1 MLKLNFS
8 LKESYLTIST
18 NISLEP
24 EKIYAVVG
32 PSGAGKS
39 TFLNLIS
46 GFASISSGSI
56 IWNEQEISHL
66 PPAKRSVSILFQDN
80 NLFPHLSVWR
90 NLALAV
96 TRWPKIS
103 RDNEEK
109 LKAVMSEVGILGLEN
124 RKPSQLSGGQQSR
137 VALARVLL
145 QKNKILLLDEPF
157 SGFDPV
163 NANLVKSNLLRLKEE
178 GKTIIFSTHRME
190 SVDELCDHLAMINNS
205 KKILDGD
212 TEKIKMKYKSDNYLV
227 THDKKLKKDSC
238 FSIVKSEEISE
249 GIFDSEVSLSN
260 NKTYKQLFKSISDQS
275 KVISFKEKIPSM
287 NDIFIMKVK
296 EGGSDE

>member
-1 MLKLNFS
+1 MERQEMLKLNFS

-46 GFASISSGSI
+46 GFASISRGTI
-56 IWNEQEISHL
+56 IWNGQEISNL

-96 TRWPKIS
+96 THWPKIS

-124 RKPSQLSGGQQSR
+124 RKPSELSGGQQSR

-157 SGFDPV
+157 SALGPSLKDQMLELIKKIAKNKKLLVLMVTHEPADAKKVASQTLVVKDKKVHPPLSTEKALDPV
-163 NANLVKSNLLRLKEE
+163 N
-178 GKTIIFSTHRME
+178 GP
-190 SVDELCDHLAMINNS
+190 LA
-205 KKILDGD
+205 D
-212 TEKIKMKYKSDNYLV
+212 YL
-227 THDKKLKKDSC
+227 
-238 FSIVKSEEISE
+238 
-249 GIFDSEVSLSN
+249 
-260 NKTYKQLFKSISDQS
+260 
-275 KVISFKEKIPSM
+275 
-287 NDIFIMKVK
+287 
-296 EGGSDE
+296 

>member
-24 EKIYAVVG
+24 DKIYAVVG

-56 IWNEQEISHL
+56 IWNGQEISNL

-96 TRWPKIS
+96 THWPKIS
-103 RDNEEK
+103 RDHEEK

-157 SGFDPV
+157 SALGP
-163 NANLVKSNLLRLKEE
+163 SLKDQ
-178 GKTIIFSTHRME
+178 ML
-190 SVDELCDHLAMINNS
+190 ELI
-205 KKILDGD
+205 KKIAKNKKLLVLMVTHEPADAKKVASQTLVVKD
-212 TEKIKMKYKSDNYLV
+212 KKVHPPLSTEKALDPINGPLADYL
-227 THDKKLKKDSC
+227 
-238 FSIVKSEEISE
+238 
-249 GIFDSEVSLSN
+249 
-260 NKTYKQLFKSISDQS
+260 
-275 KVISFKEKIPSM
+275 
-287 NDIFIMKVK
+287 
-296 EGGSDE
+296 

>member
-1 MLKLNFS
+1 MERQEMLKLNFS

-24 EKIYAVVG
+24 DKIYAVVG

-46 GFASISSGSI
+46 GFASISRGTI
-56 IWNEQEISHL
+56 IWNGQEISNL

-96 TRWPKIS
+96 THWPKIS

-157 SGFDPV
+157 SALGP
-163 NANLVKSNLLRLKEE
+163 SLKDQ
-178 GKTIIFSTHRME
+178 ML
-190 SVDELCDHLAMINNS
+190 ELI
-205 KKILDGD
+205 KKISKNKKLLVL
-212 TEKIKMKYKSDNYLV
+212 MV
-227 THDKKLKKDSC
+227 THDPADAKKVASQTLIIKDKK
-238 FSIVKSEEISE
+238 VHPP
-249 GIFDSEVSLSN
+249 LS
-260 NKTYKQLFKSISDQS
+260 T
-275 KVISFKEKIPSM
+275 EKALDPL
-287 NDIFIMKVK
+287 NGPLADYL
-296 EGGSDE
+296 

>member
-18 NISLEP
+18 NISLET

-96 TRWPKIS
+96 THWPKIS

-109 LKAVMSEVGILGLEN
+109 IKAVMSEVGILGLEN
-124 RKPSQLSGGQQSR
+124 RKPSELSGGQQSR

-157 SGFDPV
+157 SALGPSLKDQMLELIKKIAKNKKLLVLMVTHEPADAKKVASQTLVVKDKKVHPPLSTEKALDPV
-163 NANLVKSNLLRLKEE
+163 N
-178 GKTIIFSTHRME
+178 GP
-190 SVDELCDHLAMINNS
+190 LA
-205 KKILDGD
+205 D
-212 TEKIKMKYKSDNYLV
+212 YL
-227 THDKKLKKDSC
+227 
-238 FSIVKSEEISE
+238 
-249 GIFDSEVSLSN
+249 
-260 NKTYKQLFKSISDQS
+260 
-275 KVISFKEKIPSM
+275 
-287 NDIFIMKVK
+287 
-296 EGGSDE
+296 

>member
-24 EKIYAVVG
+24 DKIYAVVG

-56 IWNEQEISHL
+56 IWNGQEISNL
-66 PPAKRSVSILFQDN
+66 PPAKRNVSILFQDN

-96 TRWPKIS
+96 THWPKIS
-103 RDNEEK
+103 RNNEEK

-124 RKPSQLSGGQQSR
+124 RKPSQLSGGHQSR

-145 QKNKILLLDEPF
+145 QNNKILLLDEPF
-157 SGFDPV
+157 SALGP
-163 NANLVKSNLLRLKEE
+163 SLKDQ
-178 GKTIIFSTHRME
+178 ML
-190 SVDELCDHLAMINNS
+190 ELI
-205 KKILDGD
+205 KKIAKNKKLLVL
-212 TEKIKMKYKSDNYLV
+212 MV
-227 THDKKLKKDSC
+227 THDPADAKKVASQTLVIKDKK
-238 FSIVKSEEISE
+238 VYPP
-249 GIFDSEVSLSN
+249 LS
-260 NKTYKQLFKSISDQS
+260 T
-275 KVISFKEKIPSM
+275 EKALDPINGPLA
-287 NDIFIMKVK
+287 DYL
-296 EGGSDE
+296 

>member
-24 EKIYAVVG
+24 IKIYAVVG

-56 IWNEQEISHL
+56 IWNGQEISNL
-66 PPAKRSVSILFQDN
+66 PPAKRNVSILFQDN

-96 TRWPKIS
+96 THWPKIS
-103 RDNEEK
+103 RNNEEK

-145 QKNKILLLDEPF
+145 KKNKILLLDEPF
-157 SGFDPV
+157 SALGP
-163 NANLVKSNLLRLKEE
+163 SLKDQ
-178 GKTIIFSTHRME
+178 ML
-190 SVDELCDHLAMINNS
+190 ELI
-205 KKILDGD
+205 KKIAKNKKLLVL
-212 TEKIKMKYKSDNYLV
+212 MV
-227 THDKKLKKDSC
+227 THDPADAKKVASQTLVIKDKK
-238 FSIVKSEEISE
+238 IYPP
-249 GIFDSEVSLSN
+249 LS
-260 NKTYKQLFKSISDQS
+260 T
-275 KVISFKEKIPSM
+275 EKALDPINGPLA
-287 NDIFIMKVK
+287 DYL
-296 EGGSDE
+296 

>member
-1 MLKLNFS
+1 MERQEMLKLNFS

-24 EKIYAVVG
+24 DKIYAVVG

-46 GFASISSGSI
+46 GFASISSGTI
-56 IWNEQEISHL
+56 TWNGEEISNL

-96 TRWPKIS
+96 THWPKIS

-157 SGFDPV
+157 SALGP
-163 NANLVKSNLLRLKEE
+163 SLKDQ
-178 GKTIIFSTHRME
+178 ML
-190 SVDELCDHLAMINNS
+190 ELI
-205 KKILDGD
+205 KKIAKNKKLLVLMVTHEPADAKKVASQTLVVKD
-212 TEKIKMKYKSDNYLV
+212 KKVHPPLITEKALDPINGPLADYL
-227 THDKKLKKDSC
+227 L
-238 FSIVKSEEISE
+238 
-249 GIFDSEVSLSN
+249 N
-260 NKTYKQLFKSISDQS
+260 Q
-275 KVISFKEKIPSM
+275 
-287 NDIFIMKVK
+287 
-296 EGGSDE
+296 

>member
-46 GFASISSGSI
+46 GFASISSGTI
-56 IWNEQEISHL
+56 IWNGQEISNL

-96 TRWPKIS
+96 THWPKIS

-157 SGFDPV
+157 SALGP
-163 NANLVKSNLLRLKEE
+163 SLKDQ
-178 GKTIIFSTHRME
+178 ML
-190 SVDELCDHLAMINNS
+190 ELI
-205 KKILDGD
+205 KKIAKNKKLLVLMVTHEPADAKKVASQTLVVKD
-212 TEKIKMKYKSDNYLV
+212 KKVHPPLITEKALDPINGPLADYL
-227 THDKKLKKDSC
+227 L
-238 FSIVKSEEISE
+238 
-249 GIFDSEVSLSN
+249 N
-260 NKTYKQLFKSISDQS
+260 Q
-275 KVISFKEKIPSM
+275 
-287 NDIFIMKVK
+287 
-296 EGGSDE
+296 

>member
-1 MLKLNFS
+1 MERQEMLKLNFS

-56 IWNEQEISHL
+56 IWNGQEISHL

-96 TRWPKIS
+96 THWPKIS

-157 SGFDPV
+157 SALGPSLKDQMLELIKKIAKNKKLLVLMVTHEPADAKKVASQTLVVKDKKVHPPLSTEKALDPV
-163 NANLVKSNLLRLKEE
+163 N
-178 GKTIIFSTHRME
+178 GP
-190 SVDELCDHLAMINNS
+190 LA
-205 KKILDGD
+205 D
-212 TEKIKMKYKSDNYLV
+212 YL
-227 THDKKLKKDSC
+227 
-238 FSIVKSEEISE
+238 
-249 GIFDSEVSLSN
+249 
-260 NKTYKQLFKSISDQS
+260 
-275 KVISFKEKIPSM
+275 
-287 NDIFIMKVK
+287 
-296 EGGSDE
+296 

>member
-24 EKIYAVVG
+24 DKIYAVVG

-56 IWNEQEISHL
+56 IWNGQEISNL

-96 TRWPKIS
+96 THWPKIS
-103 RDNEEK
+103 RNNEEK
-109 LKAVMSEVGILGLEN
+109 LKAVMSEVGILGLEK

-157 SGFDPV
+157 SALGP
-163 NANLVKSNLLRLKEE
+163 SLKDQ
-178 GKTIIFSTHRME
+178 ML
-190 SVDELCDHLAMINNS
+190 ELI
-205 KKILDGD
+205 KKIAKNKKLLVLMVTHEPADAKKVASQTLVVKD
-212 TEKIKMKYKSDNYLV
+212 KKVHPPLSTEKALDPINGPLADYL
-227 THDKKLKKDSC
+227 
-238 FSIVKSEEISE
+238 
-249 GIFDSEVSLSN
+249 
-260 NKTYKQLFKSISDQS
+260 
-275 KVISFKEKIPSM
+275 
-287 NDIFIMKVK
+287 
-296 EGGSDE
+296 

>member
-1 MLKLNFS
+1 MERQEMLKLNFS

-24 EKIYAVVG
+24 DKIYAVVG

-46 GFASISSGSI
+46 GFASISSGTI
-56 IWNEQEISHL
+56 IWNGQEISNL

-96 TRWPKIS
+96 THWPKIS
-103 RDNEEK
+103 KDNEEK

-157 SGFDPV
+157 SALGP
-163 NANLVKSNLLRLKEE
+163 SLKDQ
-178 GKTIIFSTHRME
+178 ML
-190 SVDELCDHLAMINNS
+190 ELI
-205 KKILDGD
+205 KKIAKNKKLLVLMVPHEPADAKKVASQTLVVKD
-212 TEKIKMKYKSDNYLV
+212 KKVHPPLITEKALDPINGPLADYL
-227 THDKKLKKDSC
+227 L
-238 FSIVKSEEISE
+238 
-249 GIFDSEVSLSN
+249 
-260 NKTYKQLFKSISDQS
+260 YQ
-275 KVISFKEKIPSM
+275 
-287 NDIFIMKVK
+287 
-296 EGGSDE
+296 

>member
-1 MLKLNFS
+1 MERQEMLKLNFS

-24 EKIYAVVG
+24 DKIYAVVG

-56 IWNEQEISHL
+56 IWNGQEISNL
-66 PPAKRSVSILFQDN
+66 PPAKRNVSILFQDN

-96 TRWPKIS
+96 THWPKIS
-103 RDNEEK
+103 RNNEEK
-109 LKAVMSEVGILGLEN
+109 LKAVMSEVGILGLES

-157 SGFDPV
+157 SALGP
-163 NANLVKSNLLRLKEE
+163 SLKDQ
-178 GKTIIFSTHRME
+178 ML
-190 SVDELCDHLAMINNS
+190 ELI
-205 KKILDGD
+205 KKISKNKKLLVL
-212 TEKIKMKYKSDNYLV
+212 MV
-227 THDKKLKKDSC
+227 THDPTDAKKVASQTLVIKDKK
-238 FSIVKSEEISE
+238 IYPP
-249 GIFDSEVSLSN
+249 LS
-260 NKTYKQLFKSISDQS
+260 T
-275 KVISFKEKIPSM
+275 EKALDPINGPLA
-287 NDIFIMKVK
+287 DYL
-296 EGGSDE
+296 

>member
-1 MLKLNFS
+1 MERQEMLKLNFS

-24 EKIYAVVG
+24 DKIYAVVG

-46 GFASISSGSI
+46 GFASISSGTI
-56 IWNEQEISHL
+56 TWNGEEISNL

-96 TRWPKIS
+96 THWPKIS
-103 RDNEEK
+103 KDNEEK

-157 SGFDPV
+157 SALGP
-163 NANLVKSNLLRLKEE
+163 SLKDQ
-178 GKTIIFSTHRME
+178 ML
-190 SVDELCDHLAMINNS
+190 ELI
-205 KKILDGD
+205 KKIAKNKKLLVLMVTHEPADAKKVASQTLVVKD
-212 TEKIKMKYKSDNYLV
+212 KKVHPPLITEKALDPINGPLADYL
-227 THDKKLKKDSC
+227 L
-238 FSIVKSEEISE
+238 
-249 GIFDSEVSLSN
+249 
-260 NKTYKQLFKSISDQS
+260 YQ
-275 KVISFKEKIPSM
+275 
-287 NDIFIMKVK
+287 
-296 EGGSDE
+296 

>member
-1 MLKLNFS
+1 MERQEMLKLNFS

-56 IWNEQEISHL
+56 IWNGQEISHL

-96 TRWPKIS
+96 THWPKIS

-109 LKAVMSEVGILGLEN
+109 IKAVMSEVGILGLEN
-124 RKPSQLSGGQQSR
+124 RKPSELSGGQQSR

-157 SGFDPV
+157 SALGPSLKDQMLELIKKIAKNKKLLVLMVTHEPADAKKVASQTLVVKDKKVHPPLSTEKALDPV
-163 NANLVKSNLLRLKEE
+163 N
-178 GKTIIFSTHRME
+178 GP
-190 SVDELCDHLAMINNS
+190 LA
-205 KKILDGD
+205 D
-212 TEKIKMKYKSDNYLV
+212 YL
-227 THDKKLKKDSC
+227 
-238 FSIVKSEEISE
+238 
-249 GIFDSEVSLSN
+249 
-260 NKTYKQLFKSISDQS
+260 
-275 KVISFKEKIPSM
+275 
-287 NDIFIMKVK
+287 
-296 EGGSDE
+296 

>member
-24 EKIYAVVG
+24 NKIYAVVG

-96 TRWPKIS
+96 THWPKIS

-109 LKAVMSEVGILGLEN
+109 IKAVMSEVGILGLEN
-124 RKPSQLSGGQQSR
+124 RKPSELSGGQQSR

-157 SGFDPV
+157 SALGP
-163 NANLVKSNLLRLKEE
+163 SLKDQ
-178 GKTIIFSTHRME
+178 ML
-190 SVDELCDHLAMINNS
+190 ELI
-205 KKILDGD
+205 KKIAKNKKLLVLMVTHEPADAKKVASQTLVVKD
-212 TEKIKMKYKSDNYLV
+212 KKVHPPLITEKALDPINGPLADYL
-227 THDKKLKKDSC
+227 L
-238 FSIVKSEEISE
+238 
-249 GIFDSEVSLSN
+249 
-260 NKTYKQLFKSISDQS
+260 YQ
-275 KVISFKEKIPSM
+275 
-287 NDIFIMKVK
+287 
-296 EGGSDE
+296 

>member
-24 EKIYAVVG
+24 NKIYAVVG

-56 IWNEQEISHL
+56 IWNGQEISNL

-96 TRWPKIS
+96 THWPKIS

-157 SGFDPV
+157 SALGP
-163 NANLVKSNLLRLKEE
+163 SLKDQ
-178 GKTIIFSTHRME
+178 ML
-190 SVDELCDHLAMINNS
+190 ELI
-205 KKILDGD
+205 KKISKNKKLLVL
-212 TEKIKMKYKSDNYLV
+212 MV
-227 THDKKLKKDSC
+227 THDPADAKKVASQTLVIKDKK
-238 FSIVKSEEISE
+238 IYPP
-249 GIFDSEVSLSN
+249 LS
-260 NKTYKQLFKSISDQS
+260 T
-275 KVISFKEKIPSM
+275 EKALDPINGPLA
-287 NDIFIMKVK
+287 DYL
-296 EGGSDE
+296 

>member
-1 MLKLNFS
+1 MERQEMLKLNFS

-24 EKIYAVVG
+24 DKIYAVVG

-46 GFASISSGSI
+46 GFASISSGTI
-56 IWNEQEISHL
+56 IWNGQEISNL

-96 TRWPKIS
+96 THWPKIS

-157 SGFDPV
+157 SALGPSLKDQMLELIKKIAKNKKLLVLMVTHEPADAKKVASQTLVVKDKKVHPPLSTEKALDPV
-163 NANLVKSNLLRLKEE
+163 NGPLADYLL
-178 GKTIIFSTHRME
+178 
-190 SVDELCDHLAMINNS
+190 N
-205 KKILDGD
+205 
-212 TEKIKMKYKSDNYLV
+212 
-227 THDKKLKKDSC
+227 
-238 FSIVKSEEISE
+238 
-249 GIFDSEVSLSN
+249 
-260 NKTYKQLFKSISDQS
+260 Q
-275 KVISFKEKIPSM
+275 
-287 NDIFIMKVK
+287 
-296 EGGSDE
+296 

>member
-24 EKIYAVVG
+24 NKIYAVVG

-56 IWNEQEISHL
+56 VWNGQEISNL

-96 TRWPKIS
+96 THWPKIS

-124 RKPSQLSGGQQSR
+124 RKPSELSGGQQSR

-157 SGFDPV
+157 SALGP
-163 NANLVKSNLLRLKEE
+163 SLKDQ
-178 GKTIIFSTHRME
+178 ML
-190 SVDELCDHLAMINNS
+190 ELI
-205 KKILDGD
+205 KKIAKNKKLLVLMVTHEPADAKKVASQTLVVKD
-212 TEKIKMKYKSDNYLV
+212 KKVHPPLITEKALDPINGPLAD
-227 THDKKLKKDSC
+227 
-238 FSIVKSEEISE
+238 
-249 GIFDSEVSLSN
+249 
-260 NKTYKQLFKSISDQS
+260 
-275 KVISFKEKIPSM
+275 
-287 NDIFIMKVK
+287 
-296 EGGSDE
+296 

>member
-24 EKIYAVVG
+24 DKIYAVVG

-56 IWNEQEISHL
+56 IWNGQEISNL

-96 TRWPKIS
+96 THWPKIS

-109 LKAVMSEVGILGLEN
+109 LKAVMSEVGILGLEK

-157 SGFDPV
+157 SALGPSLKDQMLELIKKIAKNKKLLVLMVTHEPADAKKVASQTLVVKDKKVHPPLSTGKALDPV
-163 NANLVKSNLLRLKEE
+163 N
-178 GKTIIFSTHRME
+178 GP
-190 SVDELCDHLAMINNS
+190 LA
-205 KKILDGD
+205 D
-212 TEKIKMKYKSDNYLV
+212 YL
-227 THDKKLKKDSC
+227 
-238 FSIVKSEEISE
+238 
-249 GIFDSEVSLSN
+249 
-260 NKTYKQLFKSISDQS
+260 
-275 KVISFKEKIPSM
+275 
-287 NDIFIMKVK
+287 
-296 EGGSDE
+296 

>member
-1 MLKLNFS
+1 MLNLNFS

-24 EKIYAVVG
+24 DKIYAVVG

-56 IWNEQEISHL
+56 LWNGQEISNL

-96 TRWPKIS
+96 THWPKIS

-157 SGFDPV
+157 SALGP
-163 NANLVKSNLLRLKEE
+163 SLKDQ
-178 GKTIIFSTHRME
+178 ML
-190 SVDELCDHLAMINNS
+190 ELI
-205 KKILDGD
+205 KKISKNKKLLVL
-212 TEKIKMKYKSDNYLV
+212 MV
-227 THDKKLKKDSC
+227 THDPADAKKVASQTLIIKDKK
-238 FSIVKSEEISE
+238 VHPP
-249 GIFDSEVSLSN
+249 LS
-260 NKTYKQLFKSISDQS
+260 T
-275 KVISFKEKIPSM
+275 EKALDPL
-287 NDIFIMKVK
+287 NGPLADYL
-296 EGGSDE
+296 

>member
-1 MLKLNFS
+1 LERQEMLKLNFS

-24 EKIYAVVG
+24 DKIYAVVG

-46 GFASISSGSI
+46 GFASISSGTI
-56 IWNEQEISHL
+56 IWNGQEISNL

-96 TRWPKIS
+96 THWPKIS

-157 SGFDPV
+157 SALGP
-163 NANLVKSNLLRLKEE
+163 SLKDQ
-178 GKTIIFSTHRME
+178 ML
-190 SVDELCDHLAMINNS
+190 ELI
-205 KKILDGD
+205 KKIAKNKKLLVLMVTHEPADAKKVASQTLVVKD
-212 TEKIKMKYKSDNYLV
+212 KKVHPPLITEKALDPINGPLADYL
-227 THDKKLKKDSC
+227 L
-238 FSIVKSEEISE
+238 
-249 GIFDSEVSLSN
+249 N
-260 NKTYKQLFKSISDQS
+260 Q
-275 KVISFKEKIPSM
+275 
-287 NDIFIMKVK
+287 
-296 EGGSDE
+296 

>member
-1 MLKLNFS
+1 MERQEMLKLNFS

-46 GFASISSGSI
+46 GFASISSGTI
-56 IWNEQEISHL
+56 IWNGQEISNL

-96 TRWPKIS
+96 THWPKIS
-103 RDNEEK
+103 RDHEEK

-157 SGFDPV
+157 SALGP
-163 NANLVKSNLLRLKEE
+163 SLKDQ
-178 GKTIIFSTHRME
+178 ML
-190 SVDELCDHLAMINNS
+190 ELI
-205 KKILDGD
+205 KKIAKNKKLLVLMVTHEPADAKKVASQTLVVKD
-212 TEKIKMKYKSDNYLV
+212 KKVHPPLITEKALDPINGPLADYL
-227 THDKKLKKDSC
+227 
-238 FSIVKSEEISE
+238 
-249 GIFDSEVSLSN
+249 
-260 NKTYKQLFKSISDQS
+260 
-275 KVISFKEKIPSM
+275 
-287 NDIFIMKVK
+287 
-296 EGGSDE
+296 

>member
-1 MLKLNFS
+1 MERQEMLKLNFS

-56 IWNEQEISHL
+56 IWNGQDISNL

-96 TRWPKIS
+96 THWPKIS

-157 SGFDPV
+157 SALGPSLKDQMLELIKKIAKNKKLLVLMVTHEPADAKKVASQTLVVKDKKVHPPLSTEKALDPV
-163 NANLVKSNLLRLKEE
+163 N
-178 GKTIIFSTHRME
+178 GP
-190 SVDELCDHLAMINNS
+190 LA
-205 KKILDGD
+205 D
-212 TEKIKMKYKSDNYLV
+212 YL
-227 THDKKLKKDSC
+227 
-238 FSIVKSEEISE
+238 
-249 GIFDSEVSLSN
+249 
-260 NKTYKQLFKSISDQS
+260 
-275 KVISFKEKIPSM
+275 
-287 NDIFIMKVK
+287 
-296 EGGSDE
+296 

>member
-1 MLKLNFS
+1 MERQEMLKLNFS

-24 EKIYAVVG
+24 DKIYAVVG

-46 GFASISSGSI
+46 GFASISSGTI
-56 IWNEQEISHL
+56 IWNGQDISNL

-96 TRWPKIS
+96 THWPKIS

-157 SGFDPV
+157 SALGP
-163 NANLVKSNLLRLKEE
+163 SLKDQ
-178 GKTIIFSTHRME
+178 ML
-190 SVDELCDHLAMINNS
+190 ELI
-205 KKILDGD
+205 KKIAKNKKLLVLMVTHEPADAKKVASQTLVVKD
-212 TEKIKMKYKSDNYLV
+212 KKVHPPLITEKALDPINGPLADYL
-227 THDKKLKKDSC
+227 L
-238 FSIVKSEEISE
+238 
-249 GIFDSEVSLSN
+249 
-260 NKTYKQLFKSISDQS
+260 YQ
-275 KVISFKEKIPSM
+275 
-287 NDIFIMKVK
+287 
-296 EGGSDE
+296 

>member
-24 EKIYAVVG
+24 DKIYAVVG

-56 IWNEQEISHL
+56 IWNGQEISNL

-96 TRWPKIS
+96 THWPKIS

-157 SGFDPV
+157 SALGP
-163 NANLVKSNLLRLKEE
+163 SLKDQ
-178 GKTIIFSTHRME
+178 ML
-190 SVDELCDHLAMINNS
+190 ELI
-205 KKILDGD
+205 KKIAKNKKLLVLMVTHEPADAKKVASQTLVVKD
-212 TEKIKMKYKSDNYLV
+212 KEVHPPLSTEKALDPINGPLADYL
-227 THDKKLKKDSC
+227 
-238 FSIVKSEEISE
+238 
-249 GIFDSEVSLSN
+249 
-260 NKTYKQLFKSISDQS
+260 
-275 KVISFKEKIPSM
+275 
-287 NDIFIMKVK
+287 
-296 EGGSDE
+296 

>member
-96 TRWPKIS
+96 THWPKIS

-157 SGFDPV
+157 SALGP
-163 NANLVKSNLLRLKEE
+163 SLKDQ
-178 GKTIIFSTHRME
+178 ML
-190 SVDELCDHLAMINNS
+190 ELI
-205 KKILDGD
+205 KKIAKNKKLLVLMVTHEPADAKKVASQTLVVKD
-212 TEKIKMKYKSDNYLV
+212 KKVHPPLITEKALDPINGPLADYL
-227 THDKKLKKDSC
+227 L
-238 FSIVKSEEISE
+238 
-249 GIFDSEVSLSN
+249 
-260 NKTYKQLFKSISDQS
+260 YQ
-275 KVISFKEKIPSM
+275 
-287 NDIFIMKVK
+287 
-296 EGGSDE
+296 

>member
-24 EKIYAVVG
+24 DKIYAVVG

-56 IWNEQEISHL
+56 VWNGKEISNL
-66 PPAKRSVSILFQDN
+66 PPAKRNVSILFQDN

-96 TRWPKIS
+96 THWPKIS

-109 LKAVMSEVGILGLEN
+109 LKAVMSEVGIVGLEN

-157 SGFDPV
+157 SALGP
-163 NANLVKSNLLRLKEE
+163 SLKDQ
-178 GKTIIFSTHRME
+178 ML
-190 SVDELCDHLAMINNS
+190 ELI
-205 KKILDGD
+205 KKIAKNKKLLVL
-212 TEKIKMKYKSDNYLV
+212 MV
-227 THDKKLKKDSC
+227 THDPADAKKVASQTLIIKDKK
-238 FSIVKSEEISE
+238 VHPP
-249 GIFDSEVSLSN
+249 LS
-260 NKTYKQLFKSISDQS
+260 T
-275 KVISFKEKIPSM
+275 EKALDPL
-287 NDIFIMKVK
+287 NGPLADYL
-296 EGGSDE
+296 

>member
-1 MLKLNFS
+1 MERQEMLKLNFS

-56 IWNEQEISHL
+56 IWNGQEISNL

-96 TRWPKIS
+96 THWPKIS

-157 SGFDPV
+157 SALGP
-163 NANLVKSNLLRLKEE
+163 SLKDQ
-178 GKTIIFSTHRME
+178 ML
-190 SVDELCDHLAMINNS
+190 ELI
-205 KKILDGD
+205 KKIAKNKKLLVLMVTHEPADAKKVASQTLVVKD
-212 TEKIKMKYKSDNYLV
+212 KKVHPPLSTEKALDPINGPLADYL
-227 THDKKLKKDSC
+227 
-238 FSIVKSEEISE
+238 
-249 GIFDSEVSLSN
+249 
-260 NKTYKQLFKSISDQS
+260 
-275 KVISFKEKIPSM
+275 
-287 NDIFIMKVK
+287 
-296 EGGSDE
+296 

>member
-1 MLKLNFS
+1 MERQEMLKLNFS

-24 EKIYAVVG
+24 DKIYAVVG

-56 IWNEQEISHL
+56 IWNGQEISNL

-96 TRWPKIS
+96 THWPKIS

-157 SGFDPV
+157 SALGPSLKDQMLELIKKLAK
-163 NANLVKSNLLRLKEE
+163 NKKLLVLMV
-178 GKTIIFSTHRME
+178 THE
-190 SVDELCDHLAMINNS
+190 PTDA
-205 KKILDGD
+205 KKVASQTLVVKDKKVHPPLI
-212 TEKIKMKYKSDNYLV
+212 TEKALDPINGPLADYL
-227 THDKKLKKDSC
+227 L
-238 FSIVKSEEISE
+238 
-249 GIFDSEVSLSN
+249 N
-260 NKTYKQLFKSISDQS
+260 Q
-275 KVISFKEKIPSM
+275 
-287 NDIFIMKVK
+287 
-296 EGGSDE
+296 

>member
-1 MLKLNFS
+1 MERQEMLKLNFS

-46 GFASISSGSI
+46 GFTSISSGSI
-56 IWNEQEISHL
+56 IWNGQEINHL

-96 TRWPKIS
+96 THWPKIS
-103 RDNEEK
+103 RDHEEK

-157 SGFDPV
+157 SALGP
-163 NANLVKSNLLRLKEE
+163 SLKDQ
-178 GKTIIFSTHRME
+178 ML
-190 SVDELCDHLAMINNS
+190 ELI
-205 KKILDGD
+205 KKIAKNKKLLVLMVTHEPADAKKVASQTLVVKD
-212 TEKIKMKYKSDNYLV
+212 KKVHPPLITEKALDPINGPLADYL
-227 THDKKLKKDSC
+227 L
-238 FSIVKSEEISE
+238 
-249 GIFDSEVSLSN
+249 
-260 NKTYKQLFKSISDQS
+260 YQ
-275 KVISFKEKIPSM
+275 
-287 NDIFIMKVK
+287 
-296 EGGSDE
+296 

>member
-24 EKIYAVVG
+24 DKIYAVVG

-46 GFASISSGSI
+46 GFASISSGTI
-56 IWNEQEISHL
+56 IWNGQEISNL

-96 TRWPKIS
+96 THWPKIS

-157 SGFDPV
+157 SALGP
-163 NANLVKSNLLRLKEE
+163 SLKDQ
-178 GKTIIFSTHRME
+178 ML
-190 SVDELCDHLAMINNS
+190 ELI
-205 KKILDGD
+205 KKIAKNKKLLVLMVTHEPADAKKVASQTLVVKD
-212 TEKIKMKYKSDNYLV
+212 KKVHPPLITEKALDPINGPLADYL
-227 THDKKLKKDSC
+227 L
-238 FSIVKSEEISE
+238 
-249 GIFDSEVSLSN
+249 
-260 NKTYKQLFKSISDQS
+260 YQ
-275 KVISFKEKIPSM
+275 
-287 NDIFIMKVK
+287 
-296 EGGSDE
+296 

>member
-96 TRWPKIS
+96 THWPKIS

-157 SGFDPV
+157 SALGP
-163 NANLVKSNLLRLKEE
+163 SLKDQ
-178 GKTIIFSTHRME
+178 ML
-190 SVDELCDHLAMINNS
+190 ELI
-205 KKILDGD
+205 KKIAKNKKLLVLMVTHEPADAKKVASQTLVVKD
-212 TEKIKMKYKSDNYLV
+212 KKVHPPLITEKALDPINGPLADYLRN
-227 THDKKLKKDSC
+227 
-238 FSIVKSEEISE
+238 E
-249 GIFDSEVSLSN
+249 
-260 NKTYKQLFKSISDQS
+260 
-275 KVISFKEKIPSM
+275 
-287 NDIFIMKVK
+287 
-296 EGGSDE
+296 